1 MNEQYI
7 DRVFDF
13 SFGELTISQ
22 ATIGD
27 VGCVVWDAAIVL
39 AKYID
44 GPNFKEKHSL
54 ASSSILELG
63 AGTGLVGLTAA
74 ALGGIVTLSDLE
86 TLIPLMQKNIEGN
99 KNVLKG
105 KCTSM
110 VLKWYAVLWG
120 SNLSF
125 IYPPDIILV
134 SDCIY
139 YEDSLLLVNSMSQL
153 CSEKTT
159 IYLSYEDRNTDHK
172 LQLVKEFFLLV
183 NQHFFVEE
191 IPNIMHDKIFRSDD
205 IHIFRLSL
213 KTI

>member
-1 MNEQYI
+1 MNKQYI
-7 DRVFDF
+7 ERVFDF

-22 ATIGD
+22 TTIGD

-44 GPNFKEKHSL
+44 GPNFKEKHSF
-54 ASSSILELG
+54 ASSSFLELG

-86 TLIPLMQKNIEGN
+86 TLIPLMQKNIESN

-105 KCTSM
+105 KCSSM
-110 VLKWYAVLWG
+110 VLKWG

-125 IYPPDIILV
+125 ISPPDIILV

-191 IPNIMHDKIFRSDD
+191 IPNILHDKIFHSDD